1 MEKLHAD
8 GAVAVFRLTGP
19 PPASLGWN
27 APLTGCV
34 GDRRIELPHTMPM
47 PKAIGLFLNRN
58 NLSGRLFKCAERVPF
73 RAGLFL
79 DPAGSTVL
87 RLENTGGVFCSATSG
102 ILRLPGE
109 NIRFTIPELEPG
121 RQAVIEIPFHAD
133 ALVDGEIAVAAELD
147 VEAGEEI
154 YRLWI
159 ATRGNFRE

>member
-1 MEKLHAD
+1 M
-8 GAVAVFRLTGP
+8 
-19 PPASLGWN
+19 
-27 APLTGCV
+27 
-34 GDRRIELPHTMPM
+34 
-47 PKAIGLFLNRN
+47 
-58 NLSGRLFKCAERVPF
+58 
-73 RAGLFL
+73 
-79 DPAGSTVL
+79 
-87 RLENTGGVFCSATSG
+87 
-102 ILRLPGE
+102 PGE